1 LNAPFNYK
9 VFEENEFREWCKK
22 MRSYK

>member
-1 LNAPFNYK
+1 NAPFNYK

>member
-1 LNAPFNYK
+1 YK